1 MFALRSATRSVSVR
15 ALHTTAM
22 RAAERSA
29 LETKLRD
36 GLKTAMKAKD
46 KAAVTCLKTTISDI
60 TNAAKLGVDP
70 NEPATQE
77 AVITAIR
84 KAVEKRV
91 SRRGAKGAGGVVQLR
106 HAAPGHYTQRR
117 A

>member
-1 MFALRSATRSVSVR
+1 
-15 ALHTTAM
+15 
-22 RAAERSA
+22 
-29 LETKLRD
+29 
-36 GLKTAMKAKD
+36 MKAKD